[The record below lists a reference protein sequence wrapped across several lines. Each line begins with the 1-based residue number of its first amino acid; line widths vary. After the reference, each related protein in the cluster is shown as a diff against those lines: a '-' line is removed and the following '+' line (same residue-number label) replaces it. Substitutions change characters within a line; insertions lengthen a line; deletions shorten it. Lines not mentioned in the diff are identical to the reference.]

1 MSRLI
6 AIMLG
11 RLRMGVQETID
22 AYLRLAKDVFQERPH
37 SVLVPGVIGAMA
49 GLARF
54 SGDKLAAAVK
64 RVVKEKTGN
73 ENTSFF
79 DSQEDQC
86 RVLVVLSLVGS
97 QLHD

>member
-1 MSRLI
+1 
-6 AIMLG
+6 
-11 RLRMGVQETID
+11 MGVQETID
-22 AYLRLAKDVFQERPH
+22 AYLSLAKDVFQEKPH
-37 SVLVPGVIGAMA
+37 SMLVPGVLGAMA

-64 RVVKEKTGN
+64 RIVKKQTGN

-86 RVLVVLSLVGS
+86 RVLVLWSLVGS
-97 QLHD
+97 HLHD